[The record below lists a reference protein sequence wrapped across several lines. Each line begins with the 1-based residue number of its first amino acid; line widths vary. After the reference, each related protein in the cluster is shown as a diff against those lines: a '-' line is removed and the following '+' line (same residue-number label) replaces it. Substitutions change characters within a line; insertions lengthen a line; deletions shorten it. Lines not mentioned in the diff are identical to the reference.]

1 MIFIIDRPSV
11 KLLYFIIAILKTIKI
26 SCEQTFISNC
36 LKLETNKFNFVK
48 LIVKME
54 AINKLRIYF
63 YRKN

>member
-11 KLLYFIIAILKTIKI
+11 KLLYFIIAILKAIKI

-36 LKLETNKFNFVK
+36 LKLETSKFNFVK

-54 AINKLRIYF
+54 AINKLGIYF
-63 YRKN
+63 YLKK

>member
-11 KLLYFIIAILKTIKI
+11 KLLYFIIAILKAIKI

-36 LKLETNKFNFVK
+36 LKLETSKFNFVK

-54 AINKLRIYF
+54 AIHKLGIYF
-63 YRKN
+63 YLKK

>member
-11 KLLYFIIAILKTIKI
+11 KLLYFIIAILKAIKI
-26 SCEQTFISNC
+26 SCEQTFISNL
-36 LKLETNKFNFVK
+36 LKLETNEFKFVK